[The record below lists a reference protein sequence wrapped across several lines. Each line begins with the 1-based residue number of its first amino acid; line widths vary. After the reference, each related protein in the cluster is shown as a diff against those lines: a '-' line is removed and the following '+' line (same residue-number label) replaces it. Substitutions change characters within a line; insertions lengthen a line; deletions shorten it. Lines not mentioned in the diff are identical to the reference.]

1 MAGAPKPHLGSRL
14 RSLREQRG
22 KSLREI
28 ERVSSINSGYLSQLE
43 RGAVAQPTPSM
54 IQRLSEAYDVPLP
67 ELMSWA
73 GYSMPES
80 KMTPSQARAL
90 KYIGDPSDEEVEAI
104 RAVLD
109 VLRKRSGFDP
119 ARSLDLTLSQPEVT
133 IIRDH
138 AMALLREAG
147 VDAFPTPLDDL
158 MAVAKLVEAG
168 EISLSLHEKRSL
180 RARLGDRWEH
190 ALRKLQGLIA
200 FDSGEVWLDPD
211 LVLVKKRFVHAHE
224 IGHHIL
230 PAHREIAYLDNWQS
244 LASDVRDA
252 CEREA
257 NQASIELLA
266 QGDRLRAIGDD
277 SRFGRVIVTSLASS
291 AQISL
296 QATARRL
303 AEESHKPC
311 AAAVIYQY
319 GAPHVY
325 TSESF
330 EREFRW
336 KSGRGTPPDL
346 VPVLRQAGTAQ
357 SAALVCLNA
366 KDKCVELRCEAL
378 ATPRA
383 LIGLI
388 ARDPGGVRGKVF
400 PLRK

>member
-1 MAGAPKPHLGSRL
+1 MLSPPEVAII
-14 RSLREQRG
+14 REH
-22 KSLREI
+22 
-28 ERVSSINSGYLSQLE
+28 
-43 RGAVAQPTPSM
+43 AVALLQ
-54 IQRLSEAYDVPLP
+54 EAD
-67 ELMSWA
+67 
-73 GYSMPES
+73 
-80 KMTPSQARAL
+80 
-90 KYIGDPSDEEVEAI
+90 
-104 RAVLD
+104 
-109 VLRKRSGFDP
+109 
-119 ARSLDLTLSQPEVT
+119 
-133 IIRDH
+133 
-138 AMALLREAG
+138 

-168 EISLSLHEKRSL
+168 EITLSLNEKRSL
-180 RARLGDRWEH
+180 RARLGDRWQH

-266 QGDRLRAIGDD
+266 QGDRLRVIGDD
-277 SRFGRVIVTSLASS
+277 SPFGRVIVESLASS

-303 AEESHKPC
+303 AEDSHKPC
-311 AAAVIYQY
+311 AAVVLYRY
-319 GAPHVY
+319 GAPHIY

-336 KSGRGTPPDL
+336 KSGRATPPDL
-346 VPVLRQAGTAQ
+346 VPVLRQAGTAV
-357 SAALVCLNA
+357 SVPLVCLNV
-366 KDKCVELRCEAL
+366 KDKSVELRCEAL

-388 ARDPGGVRGKVF
+388 ARDPSGIRGKVF